1 MLDESF
7 RIEQLAENTVSNQQM
22 EILNQMNSVISRPNG
37 RRRTSTC
44 VADEFDDASRSS
56 RDGAPQDSTGTQ
68 RRTQSRVVI
77 ESTRAQPHTPLRWQV
92 KELK

>member
-37 RRRTSTC
+37 RRRTSSC
-44 VADEFDDASRSS
+44 MADEFDDASRSS
-56 RDGAPQDSTGTQ
+56 SVGASGFNWYKEGEH
-68 RRTQSRVVI
+68 SR
-77 ESTRAQPHTPLRWQV
+77 
-92 KELK
+92 EL